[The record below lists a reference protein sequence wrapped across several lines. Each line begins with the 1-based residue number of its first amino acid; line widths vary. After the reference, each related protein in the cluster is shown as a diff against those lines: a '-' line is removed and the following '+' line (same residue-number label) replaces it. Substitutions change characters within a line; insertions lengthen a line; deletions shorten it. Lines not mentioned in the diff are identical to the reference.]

1 MKTQPSHRKSG
12 FTLVELLVVIAI
24 IAVLAGAGF
33 AAGNAAI
40 QKARR
45 TTALATAIAIES
57 SVNNFYSEYGTMPK
71 DNLNNDTKI
80 DTKTDLDFLKTLL
93 GTETITAPLNP
104 RAIKFLSVKEGR
116 STSTGGTGG
125 LVYMPGSTTIKGL
138 YDPWGGPFFVML
150 DGNYDE
156 TLTAVTTG
164 QTGAKTVN
172 LNGRRCA
179 VWSEGADAKTK
190 KASADDVTTWN
201 Q

>member
-45 TTALATAIAIES
+45 VTALSTAIAIES
-57 SVNNFYSEYGTMPK
+57 AVNQFYSEYGTLPM
-71 DNLNNDTKI
+71 
-80 DTKTDLDFLKTLL
+80 KTVSAAPFKTTDKDFLKALL
-93 GTETITAPLNP
+93 GAEGAAASDPINL
-104 RAIKFLSVKEGR
+104 RSIKFLSVKEGKKVG
-116 STSTGGTGG
+116 TAGTGG
-125 LVYMPGSTTIKGL
+125 LVYDGSEPTGL
-138 YDPWGGPFFVML
+138 YDPWGGAYFIVL
-150 DGNYDE
+150 DDNYDE
-156 TLTAVTTG
+156 ILPSVSTG
-164 QTGAKTVN
+164 QTGSKVVS
-172 LNGRRCA
+172 LNGKRCA

-190 KASADDVTTWN
+190 KASVDDVTTWG